1 MSAPVSLEGGIV
13 AAGQTPRTNRGWR
26 KIPERKIFSPN
37 LSAVP
42 DRLQRAGG
50 HAGRRASR
58 KTSRRL
64 QENRSMQMKRTLI
77 RYKTRTETTEQN
89 QRLIE
94 DVFAELQA
102 KSPEGIRYMALKLAD
117 GSFLH
122 FVETGEGDSPL
133 PAMEAFRR
141 FQSGIRERCI
151 EPPQPSEAII
161 VGNYRMLG
169 ER

>member
-1 MSAPVSLEGGIV
+1 
-13 AAGQTPRTNRGWR
+13 
-26 KIPERKIFSPN
+26 
-37 LSAVP
+37 
-42 DRLQRAGG
+42 
-50 HAGRRASR
+50 
-58 KTSRRL
+58 
-64 QENRSMQMKRTLI
+64 MQMKRTLI
-77 RYKTRTETTEQN
+77 RYKTRPETTEQN

-102 KSPEGIRYMALKLAD
+102 KSPEGIRYMALKLTD

-122 FVETGEGDSPL
+122 FVETGDGDSPL
-133 PAMEAFRR
+133 PVMEAFRR

-161 VGNYRMLG
+161 VGNFRMLG